1 MKLDILTTGQ
11 ADELLAQLDSREAQ
25 LSAMLAAVGTRL
37 AESEANAGDA
47 YLDGDETPLRE
58 VAELRLRVD
67 GFTAALEALSRRR
80 AVAVLARRRAE
91 ASEFRRQAAAN
102 KTELSELERK
112 TSGLLGE
119 LSKLEGIAFSSSILS
134 SQPLGAWLTPGY
146 FTPNEKP
153 YLAARE
159 LFADREAIYG
169 VPRSRAL
176 RSDIAELERQ
186 AASIEQELTD
196 GAAE

>member
-1 MKLDILTTGQ
+1 MKLDILTVSQ

-25 LSAMLAAVGTRL
+25 LSAMLATVGTRL
-37 AESEANAGDA
+37 EKSEANAGDA

-67 GFTAALEALSRRR
+67 GINAALEALSRRR
-80 AVAVLARRRAE
+80 ALAILARRRAE
-91 ASEFRRQAAAN
+91 ALELRRQAAAN
-102 KTELSELERK
+102 KAELSELERK
-112 TSGLLGE
+112 TSRLLGE
-119 LSKLEGIAFSSSILS
+119 LSKLEGIAFTSSILS

-153 YLAARE
+153 FLSARE
-159 LFADREAIYG
+159 LFADGGATYG
-169 VPRSRAL
+169 TPRSRIVRL
-176 RSDIAELERQ
+176 EIAELEKQ
-186 AASIEQELTD
+186 AALIEQELTD